1 MIPVV
6 EKFAERGFTPMSVF
20 SMLDIEDEDDI
31 LTFSEIKNG
40 LKRLKIH
47 LLDTEWQQLMT
58 AIDANGDGC
67 VTIDEW

>member
-1 MIPVV
+1 
-6 EKFAERGFTPMSVF
+6 MSVF

-40 LKRLKIH
+40 LKRLKIN